1 MKGSYQVEIS
11 GGNNPYSNLNMP
23 NIPSTMFAE
32 HNTTSFLSDGTN
44 TEAANSA
51 AMLKEQQMQQNVQQE
66 MQPVITEEFDDGTSK
81 VVEEQN
87 MQTKSSRNN

>member
-1 MKGSYQVEIS
+1 MCFPFNQNRFDSRYYSSIS
-11 GGNNPYSNLNMP
+11 AINLAVYYYSYSNLNMS

-51 AMLKEQQMQQNVQQE
+51 AMLKE
-66 MQPVITEEFDDGTSK
+66 
-81 VVEEQN
+81 
-87 MQTKSSRNN
+87 